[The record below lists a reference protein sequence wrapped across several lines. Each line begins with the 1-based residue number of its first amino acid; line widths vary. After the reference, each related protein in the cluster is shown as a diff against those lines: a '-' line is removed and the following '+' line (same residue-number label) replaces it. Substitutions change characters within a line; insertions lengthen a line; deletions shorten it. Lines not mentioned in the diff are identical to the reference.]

1 MCYNNIYLNC
11 IKKELPYEYNRINWK
26 KEKFNLELLD
36 EHMKVASS
44 TECTGLI
51 QIPPT
56 NEEESEAYRDIYV
69 VPEQVT
75 DYGKVNKPKGR
86 AIKSA
91 PDKK

>member
-1 MCYNNIYLNC
+1 M
-11 IKKELPYEYNRINWK
+11 K

-56 NEEESEAYRDIYV
+56 NEEEAEAYCDIYV
-69 VPEQVT
+69 IPEQINDYNKVT
-75 DYGKVNKPKGR
+75 RPKGR
-86 AIKSA
+86 EIKSA
-91 PDKK
+91 PSIK

>member
-1 MCYNNIYLNC
+1 M
-11 IKKELPYEYNRINWK
+11 K

-51 QIPPT
+51 QIPPM
-56 NEEESEAYRDIYV
+56 NEDEADSYQEIYR
-69 VPEQVT
+69 VPEQIT
-75 DYGKVNKPKGR
+75 DYKYVNKPKGR
-86 AIKSA
+86 EIKTA

>member
-1 MCYNNIYLNC
+1 M
-11 IKKELPYEYNRINWK
+11 K

-56 NEEESEAYRDIYV
+56 NEEESEAYSEIYV
-69 VPEQVT
+69 IPGQINNYEII
-75 DYGKVNKPKGR
+75 KKPKGR
-86 AIKSA
+86 EIKSA
-91 PDKK
+91 PTIK

>member
-1 MCYNNIYLNC
+1 M
-11 IKKELPYEYNRINWK
+11 K

-69 VPEQVT
+69 IPQQVN
-75 DYGKVNKPKGR
+75 DYDIVKMPKGR
-86 AIKSA
+86 EIKSA
-91 PDKK
+91 PGIKKRAR

>member
-1 MCYNNIYLNC
+1 M
-11 IKKELPYEYNRINWK
+11 K

-56 NEEESEAYRDIYV
+56 NEEESEAYSDIYV
-69 VPEQVT
+69 IPEQVN
-75 DYGKVNKPKGR
+75 DYDIVNRPKGR
-86 AIKSA
+86 EIKSA
-91 PDKK
+91 PSVKKRAK

>member
-1 MCYNNIYLNC
+1 M
-11 IKKELPYEYNRINWK
+11 K

-56 NEEESEAYRDIYV
+56 NEEEAEAYSDIYV
-69 VPEQVT
+69 IPEQVN
-75 DYGKVNKPKGR
+75 DYDIVNRPKGR
-86 AIKSA
+86 EIKSA
-91 PDKK
+91 PSVKKRAR

>member
-1 MCYNNIYLNC
+1 M
-11 IKKELPYEYNRINWK
+11 K

-56 NEEESEAYRDIYV
+56 NEEESEAYREIYV
-69 VPEQVT
+69 IPEQIN
-75 DYGKVNKPKGR
+75 DYDIVKRPKGR
-86 AIKSA
+86 ELKSA
-91 PDKK
+91 PSIK